1 MVGANG
7 RSIAHRDACEGFKSC
22 VLEGCTE
29 GNKVRR
35 AGAHNSLPDEDP
47 IQTHEWELSVQE
59 VVEQQGA
66 QRAERLLHSA
76 IAAGAEAGIDI
87 DTTTTP
93 YLNTIAPDMQGSY
106 PGDLEMEKRLHTIN
120 RWNAMMMVT
129 RANKYV
135 DGIGGHIS
143 TYASASHLW
152 EVGLNHFYRGKDGEG
167 WGDHVYWQGHASP
180 GIYARAWL
188 EGRLSD
194 ENIHNF
200 RQEIGGA
207 GLSSY
212 PHPRLMPDFWEYPS
226 VSMGLGAMT
235 AIHQARFNRYL
246 HHRGLADTT
255 LSRVWYTMGDG
266 ESDEPESL
274 SELALAAREGLDN
287 IVMTMNCNLQRL
299 DGPVRGNSKIVQEL
313 EGRFRGAGWNVIK
326 VLWGSSWDA
335 LFAKDTSGTLAKRL
349 AELVDGDEQRLFTAE
364 GAVIRK
370 ELFAGDELTA
380 LVADY
385 SDEELE
391 ALTEDLGGHDFLKIH
406 AAYAAAC
413 AHKGQPTVILARTI
427 KGYGLGPAFAGRN
440 TTHQRKKA
448 DENDLRLIRDAMG
461 LDFSD
466 EDLEKLPFIHPNDVP
481 DVVAYAKNRRAAM
494 MGPMPERRV
503 PEMAL
508 TLPEASVYAEFDDG
522 TKGSSQVSTTM
533 AFVRLMRGLMKTKE
547 FGERVVP
554 LIPDEA
560 RTFGMDPLFAEFG
573 IYHPEGQLYKPV
585 DHKVLMKYKES
596 AKGQILE
603 EGINEAG
610 ALSSFIAAATSYA
623 TQGSP
628 TIPFY
633 IFYSMFGFQ
642 RVADLIWSAADSRA
656 RGFLIGATSGR
667 TTLNGEGLQHQDGHS
682 LLMAHS
688 NPAVRA
694 YDPAFAFELSTIIKQ
709 GIVDMCENNSDVIYY
724 LAVYNENYPM
734 PAKPKDCEEGILKG
748 LYKLRDAPAG
758 DGPMVRL
765 IGSGPIM
772 LQVLDAVE
780 KLETFGVRSEIW
792 SATSY
797 GELRREGMEASR
809 WNRLHPGE
817 SMKTSWVEQQ
827 FGDDKAPIVAVSD
840 NVAAVPEMIREWVH
854 APYTVLGTDGFG
866 RSDTR
871 PALRRFFE
879 IDGEAVALAALSSL
893 VREGRLEASVYN
905 EAMTSFGVSTER
917 TDITSL

>member
-1 MVGANG
+1 
-7 RSIAHRDACEGFKSC
+7 
-22 VLEGCTE
+22 
-29 GNKVRR
+29 
-35 AGAHNSLPDEDP
+35 
-47 IQTHEWELSVQE
+47 
-59 VVEQQGA
+59 
-66 QRAERLLHSA
+66 
-76 IAAGAEAGIDI
+76 
-87 DTTTTP
+87 
-93 YLNTIAPDMQGSY
+93 
-106 PGDLEMEKRLHTIN
+106 
-120 RWNAMMMVT
+120 
-129 RANKYV
+129 
-135 DGIGGHIS
+135 
-143 TYASASHLW
+143 
-152 EVGLNHFYRGKDGEG
+152 
-167 WGDHVYWQGHASP
+167 
-180 GIYARAWL
+180 
-188 EGRLSD
+188 
-194 ENIHNF
+194 
-200 RQEIGGA
+200 
-207 GLSSY
+207 
-212 PHPRLMPDFWEYPS
+212 
-226 VSMGLGAMT
+226 
-235 AIHQARFNRYL
+235 
-246 HHRGLADTT
+246 
-255 LSRVWYTMGDG
+255 MGDG

-335 LFAKDTSGTLAKRL
+335 LFAKDVTGSLAKRL

-370 ELFAGDELTA
+370 ELFAGETLTA
-380 LVADY
+380 MVADY
-385 SDEELE
+385 SDEDLE
-391 ALTEDLGGHDFLKIH
+391 ALTEDLGGHDFDKIH

-413 AHKGQPTVILARTI
+413 AHKGQPTVVLARTI

-448 DENDLRLIRDAMG
+448 DEKDLRLIRDAMG
-461 LDFSD
+461 LDFTD
-466 EDLEKLPFIHPNDVP
+466 EDLENLPFIHPKDVP
-481 DVVAYAKNRRAAM
+481 DVVAYAKNRRKIM

-503 PEMAL
+503 PEINL
-508 TLPEASVYAEFDDG
+508 TLPEDSVYAEFDDG
-522 TKGSSQVSTTM
+522 TKGKSQVSTTM

-560 RTFGMDPLFAEFG
+560 RTFGMDPLFSEFG
-573 IYHPEGQLYKPV
+573 IYHPDGQLYKPV

-656 RGFLIGATSGR
+656 RGFLVGATSGR

-694 YDPAFAFELSTIIKQ
+694 FDPAFAFELSTIIKQ
-709 GIVDMCENNSDVIYY
+709 GIVEMCEQDVDVIYY

-748 LYKLRDAPAG
+748 LYKLREAPSG
-758 DGPMVRL
+758 DGPIVRL

-780 KLETFGVRSEIW
+780 KLEAFGVRSEIW

-797 GELRREGMEASR
+797 GELRRQGMEASR

-817 SMKTSWVEQQ
+817 AKKSSWVEQQ
-827 FGDDKAPIVAVSD
+827 FGEETSPIVAVSD
-840 NVAAVPEMIREWVH
+840 NVASVPEMIREWVH

-893 VREGRLEASVYN
+893 VREGQIEASVYAD
-905 EAMTSFGVSTER
+905 AMKSFDVSADR